1 MILYVNY
8 YLHWG
13 GKVLKYL
20 EAITNIFT
28 CIGIFIAIWQLYLSR
43 KATFAEHERIKK
55 QATIELHREMYAQ
68 IYEMN
73 HQIYLRYGRE
83 EIAYEEIKKD
93 EEFMQ
98 MVKTYLNTLE
108 WMSAGVN
115 MEVYDIDVFDRLYGM
130 AMVRVAGQLE
140 NYIAQRREDTGE
152 REMYTDYELLVKR
165 LKKIQSKRKP
175 YSINQ
180 NARIKYHL

>member
-1 MILYVNY
+1 
-8 YLHWG
+8 
-13 GKVLKYL
+13 
-20 EAITNIFT
+20 
-28 CIGIFIAIWQLYLSR
+28 
-43 KATFAEHERIKK
+43 
-55 QATIELHREMYAQ
+55 
-68 IYEMN
+68 
-73 HQIYLRYGRE
+73 
-83 EIAYEEIKKD
+83 
-93 EEFMQ
+93 
-98 MVKTYLNTLE
+98 
-108 WMSAGVN
+108 

-140 NYIAQRREDTGE
+140 TYIAQRREDTGE